1 MKRNLKYL
9 LLTFILILVHP
20 HNYTSDGSI
29 IAPLYEEPSLKIEK
43 NELSL
48 IIEKYYKNLVSYDF
62 NGSILAAYKGKVI
75 FRASNGFADIP
86 NSQPLTA
93 NHATQLASVSKQF
106 TSAAIM
112 MLFDKG
118 LLSFQDTVQLYF
130 PDFPYLGITI
140 EMLLQHRSGL
150 PEYFYFNDS
159 LIASYVPLNNQKLMQ
174 FISKYKPTKYA
185 NPNTR
190 FDYTNTNYA
199 VLAAIVEKISGM
211 SFPEFMQKY
220 IFDAASLK
228 HTFIY
233 EPKRAKE
240 YAQLALG
247 HNSPKQIAED
257 NIFDD
262 VFGDKGV
269 YSTVNDLF
277 LWDEALNSGRIVR
290 KSTLEK
296 AFTPPPSKKEFFK
309 DYGYGWRLQKM
320 PNNQTMVYHPGWWH
334 GNNSLYVKLPH
345 EQFSLFIISN
355 KRTSLFLSSY
365 RELINELFPGSFQYN
380 MPVFENEENFEP
392 DTVYTQNEPMV
403 QVVDSL
409 VN

>member
-1 MKRNLKYL
+1 MKRNLKYII
-9 LLTFILILVHP
+9 LTLMLILVHP

-43 NELSL
+43 NNLST
-48 IIEKYYKNLVSYDF
+48 IVENYYNELVSFDF
-62 NGSILAAYKGKVI
+62 NGSILASYKGKVI

-86 NSQPLTA
+86 NKQPLTTS
-93 NHATQLASVSKQF
+93 HSTQLASVSKQF

-112 MLFDKG
+112 LLYDKG
-118 LLSFQDTVQLYF
+118 LLSFQDSIQMYF
-130 PDFPYLGITI
+130 PDFPYKEITI
-140 EMLLQHRSGL
+140 ELLLQHRSGL

-159 LIASYVPLNNQKLMQ
+159 LLAPYVPLDNQKLIQ
-174 FISKYKPTKYA
+174 YISKYKPVKY
-185 NPNTR
+185 NQPNVR

-211 SFPEFMQKY
+211 NFPEFMKKY
-220 IFDAASLK
+220 LFEPAGLK
-228 HTFIY
+228 HTFIF
-233 EPKRAKE
+233 EPERKHE
-240 YAQLALG
+240 YAHFAFG
-247 HNSPKQIAED
+247 HHSPRNIAED
-257 NIFDD
+257 NIFDE

-296 AFTPPPSKKEFFK
+296 AFTPPPSKKDFFK

-320 PNNQTMVYHPGWWH
+320 TNNQTMVYHPGWWH

-345 EQFSLFIISN
+345 EEFSLFIISN

-380 MPVFENEENFEP
+380 MPVFENEESFET
-392 DTVYTQNEPMV
+392 DTVFAKEETLA
-403 QVVDSL
+403 QVVDSI
-409 VN
+409 